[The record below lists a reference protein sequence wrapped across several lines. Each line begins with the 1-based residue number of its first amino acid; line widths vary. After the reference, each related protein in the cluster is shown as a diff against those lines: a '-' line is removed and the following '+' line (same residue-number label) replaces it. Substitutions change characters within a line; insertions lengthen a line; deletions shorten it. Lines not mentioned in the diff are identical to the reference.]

1 MARFL
6 EADGLTLG
14 CKKHWRKNDLHNGSV
29 CTDSV
34 PQPIVIDEER
44 TTFSND
50 RNLEI
55 IKKNAVVPAEY
66 GG

>member
-1 MARFL
+1 Q
-6 EADGLTLG
+6 
-14 CKKHWRKNDLHNGSV
+14 H
-29 CTDSV
+29 
-34 PQPIVIDEER
+34 IVIDEER